1 MRSAIC
7 ALHANCASVQLE
19 VEHIARPFLIIVTG
33 CPGSGKTTLAGEL
46 ARAARLPLVSR
57 DAIKEGWVRTAGWP
71 HDELPPDA
79 NLRATELFFR
89 SVECLVDG
97 GASLVAEAAFQH
109 AVWAARVEP
118 LLSRARVRVC
128 VCEPGGPAT
137 AYARFV
143 ARAQADPLR
152 EYYHGAP
159 PRMAPGINPM
169 AAWLDYQP
177 PRLNAPTFIVDTTDG
192 YSPNIDQL
200 LSELLTGD

>member
-1 MRSAIC
+1 MT
-7 ALHANCASVQLE
+7 
-19 VEHIARPFLIIVTG
+19 RPFLIVVTG

-57 DAIKEGWVRTAGWP
+57 DAIKEGWVRTMGRP

-79 NLRATELFFR
+79 NLHATELFFR
-89 SVECLVDG
+89 AVECLIDG

-109 AVWAARVEP
+109 RVWAARLEP
-118 LLSRARVRVC
+118 LLERAQVRVC
-128 VCEPGGPAT
+128 VCEPGDRAT

-159 PRMAPGINPM
+159 PQPPAGRGPA
-169 AAWLDYQP
+169 AAWEDYQP
-177 PRLNAPTFIVDTTDG
+177 PQLAVPTFRVDTADG
-192 YSPNIDQL
+192 YSPGVAQL
-200 LSELLTGD
+200 MEQLFRRD